1 MIYGIGTDIVEPSRI
16 ARSLKRYGD
25 RFAKRILAEA
35 EWSDYQNSTKKERFI
50 ANRFAAKEAF
60 SKAMGTGLRYPVA
73 LHYIE
78 VSHDALGKPYFKF
91 HSELNQ
97 MIKNEGVTNH
107 HLSIS
112 DETNLVCAFVVL
124 EK

>member
-25 RFAKRILAEA
+25 RFAKRILADT
-35 EWSDYQNSTKKERFI
+35 EWLEYTHSTKPERFI
-50 ANRFAAKEAF
+50 ANRFAAKEAL
-60 SKAMGTGLRYPVA
+60 SKAMGTGLRHPVS
-73 LHYIE
+73 LNYIE
-78 VSHDALGKPYFKF
+78 VAHDALGKPYFKF
-91 HSELNQ
+91 HTELKQ
-97 MIKNEGVTNH
+97 MISNEGIINH

-112 DETNLVCAFVVL
+112 DEVNLVCAFVVL

>member
-1 MIYGIGTDIVEPSRI
+1 MIYGIGTDIVDPSRI
-16 ARSLKRYGD
+16 AHSLKRYGD

-35 EWSDYQNSTKKERFI
+35 EWLDYKKSAKKERFI

-60 SKAMGTGLRYPVA
+60 SKAMGTGLRHPVA

-78 VSHDALGKPYFKF
+78 VAHDALGKPYFKF
-91 HSELNQ
+91 HSELKQ

-112 DETNLVCAFVVL
+112 DEINLVCAFVVL

>member
-25 RFAKRILAEA
+25 RFAKRILADA
-35 EWSDYQNSTKKERFI
+35 EWLDYQNSTKQERFV

-73 LHYIE
+73 LNYIE
-78 VSHDALGKPYFKF
+78 VAHDALGKPYFKF
-91 HSELNQ
+91 HAELKQ
-97 MIKNEGVTNH
+97 MIKNEGVINH

-112 DETNLVCAFVVL
+112 DEINLVCAFVVL

>member
-35 EWSDYQNSTKKERFI
+35 EWLDYQNSTKQERFI

-60 SKAMGTGLRYPVA
+60 SKAMGTGLRHPVA

-78 VSHDALGKPYFKF
+78 VAHDALGKPYFKF
-91 HSELNQ
+91 HSELKQ

-112 DETNLVCAFVVL
+112 DEINLVCAFVVL

>member
-25 RFAKRILAEA
+25 RFAKRILADA
-35 EWSDYQNSTKKERFI
+35 EWSEYQNSSKPERFI

-60 SKAMGTGLRYPVA
+60 SKAMGTGLRHPVT
-73 LHYIE
+73 LNYIE
-78 VSHDALGKPYFKF
+78 VAHDALGKPYFNF
-91 HSELNQ
+91 QSELMQ
-97 MIKNEGVTNH
+97 MINNEGIISH

-112 DETNLVCAFVVL
+112 DEINLVCAFVVL

>member
-35 EWSDYQNSTKKERFI
+35 EWLDYQNSTKQERFI

-60 SKAMGTGLRYPVA
+60 SKAMGTGLRHPVT

-78 VSHDALGKPYFKF
+78 VAHDALGKPYFKF
-91 HSELNQ
+91 HSELKQ

-112 DETNLVCAFVVL
+112 DEINLVCAFVVL